1 MLTFTLQNF
10 FGFVTLLIFEKLFA
24 TDLFKCRVLLGIQW
38 IVSLNYRFR
47 RLLIPSDFLKRIVIS
62 NFRDFKNV
70 ILGTEKGSIV
80 IFGKAIRTSVFRK
93 SNPLNIK

>member
-24 TDLFKCRVLLGIQW
+24 ADLFKCRVLLGIQW
-38 IVSLNYRFR
+38 IVLVNYRLG
-47 RLLIPSDFLKRIVIS
+47 RLLIPSDFFKRIVIS
-62 NFRDFKNV
+62 NFRDFKHV
-70 ILGTEKGSIV
+70 FLGTEKGSIV
-80 IFGKAIRTSVFRK
+80 IFGKAIRSNVFGK